1 MGFLGYLLKRVLLS
15 IPVIILISI
24 VCFGIIQLPPGD
36 YASAYAAVVEMTGGG
51 RVSPQLIEQIRERY
65 ALDKP
70 FYVQYW
76 KWIKGFPVGDF
87 GVALSFPGATVN
99 DLLRERLPLTII
111 LNLCALL
118 VALAI
123 AIPIGLYSATHK
135 YSIMDYF
142 LTFIAFL
149 GISVPG
155 FITAVL
161 ILSISIFWLGSSYT
175 GGLFSQQYVVA
186 PWSWD
191 RLANFLVHLPAP
203 VIAIAVRQTSNT
215 MRIMRGNTL
224 DVLGEPYI
232 RTARAKGL
240 KESAVRWKHAARI
253 SINPIVSRVG
263 VYLPQILAT
272 EMLVS
277 IVLNLK
283 TIGPLFYKALTN
295 QDMYLAG
302 TILLV
307 ISVILVIGNLI
318 ADALLAW
325 LDPRIR
331 LELK

>member
-1 MGFLGYLLKRVLLS
+1 MGFLGYLVKRVLLS
-15 IPVIILISI
+15 IPVVILISI

-36 YASAYAAVVEMTGGG
+36 YASAYAAEVEMTGGG
-51 RVSPQLIEQIRERY
+51 RVSELLLQQIRERY

-76 KWIKGFPVGDF
+76 SWVKGFPRGDF
-87 GVALSFPGATVN
+87 GVALSIPGANVR
-99 DLLRERLPLTII
+99 DLLKERVPMTIF

-118 VALAI
+118 LALLI
-123 AIPIGLYSATHK
+123 SIPIGLYSATHK
-135 YSIMDYF
+135 YSVLDYL
-142 LTFIAFL
+142 LTFIAFI

-155 FITAVL
+155 FILAVL
-161 ILSISIFWLGSSYT
+161 IISISIFWLGSSYT
-175 GGLFSQQYVVA
+175 GGFFSQQYMGVA
-186 PWSWD
+186 WSWGRFMD
-191 RLANFLVHLPAP
+191 FLSRLPAP
-203 VIAIAVRQTSNT
+203 VIAIAVAQTSNT

-224 DVLGEPYI
+224 DVLNEPFI
-232 RTARAKGL
+232 QTARAKGL
-240 KESAVRWKHAARI
+240 KESTVRWKHAARI
-253 SINPIVSRVG
+253 SVNPIISRIG

-283 TIGPLFYKALTN
+283 TIGPLFYKALMN

-307 ISVILVIGNLI
+307 ISVILVIGNLL
-318 ADALLAW
+318 ADIGLAW